1 MKTINASKRT
11 DSVPVIRVP
20 DDSQD
25 LDAVDRPVSFRVRD
39 LSGPHRVAMH
49 RHRRAQLLFASR
61 GVMQVT
67 IPDGIWVVPPQ
78 RAVWVPSGVD
88 HEVNSSGAIS
98 LRNMYFVQ
106 EICDGLP
113 TSCCV
118 VTVPPLLRELI
129 LHAVQLPPLYDEEG
143 PDGRLMQVILDQIRA
158 LPVAPLH
165 LPLSEEPRVR
175 AITDAL
181 QTDPS
186 DSRSLEEWGHQV
198 GASARTLARLFL
210 NETGYTFGQ
219 WRQQARLLSALEGL
233 AQGQPVSVIA
243 NELGYE
249 NQSAFIAMFRK
260 ALGKTPRRFFE

>member
-1 MKTINASKRT
+1 MKTINSAKRT
-11 DSVPVIRVP
+11 DSVPVISVP
-20 DDSQD
+20 DDSQG

-39 LSGPHRVAMH
+39 LGGPHRVAMH

-88 HEVNSSGAIS
+88 HEVNSTTALS
-98 LRNMYFVQ
+98 LRNMYFVP

-129 LHAVQLPPLYDEEG
+129 LHAVKLPPLYDQEG

-175 AITDAL
+175 AITNAL
-181 QTDPS
+181 QSDPS
-186 DSRSLEEWGHQV
+186 DSRSLDDWGRRV
-198 GASARTLARLFL
+198 GASSRTLARLFQK
-210 NETGYTFGQ
+210 ETGYTFGQ
-219 WRQQARLLSALEGL
+219 WRQQVRLLGALEGL
-233 AQGQPVSVIA
+233 AEGRPVSLVA
-243 NELGYE
+243 AELGYE
-249 NQSAFIAMFRK
+249 NQSAFIAMFKK
-260 ALGKTPRRFFE
+260 ALGKTPGRFFQ